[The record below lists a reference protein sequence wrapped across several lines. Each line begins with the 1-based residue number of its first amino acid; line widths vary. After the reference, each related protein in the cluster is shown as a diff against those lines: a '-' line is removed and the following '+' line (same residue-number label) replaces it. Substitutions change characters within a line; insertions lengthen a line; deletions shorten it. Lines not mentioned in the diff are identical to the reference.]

1 MVAHA
6 EHFFCSIFI
15 SDVDMA
21 VLEVDSEAP
30 HPTRA
35 QAKAIVGMS
44 SFILS
49 GRWIRVAISSKD
61 FKD

>member
-1 MVAHA
+1 
-6 EHFFCSIFI
+6 
-15 SDVDMA
+15 MA
-21 VLEVDSEAP
+21 VLEVESEAP

-49 GRWIRVAISSKD
+49 GRWIRVAISSKV
-61 FKD
+61 FKA